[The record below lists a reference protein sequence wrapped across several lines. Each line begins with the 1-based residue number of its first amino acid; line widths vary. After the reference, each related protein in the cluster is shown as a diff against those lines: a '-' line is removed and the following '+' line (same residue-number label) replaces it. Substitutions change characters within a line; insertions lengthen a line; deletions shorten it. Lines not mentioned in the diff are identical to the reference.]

1 MFLLL
6 LALFFQMLSQP
17 VFCDYMQSITVMPR
31 QDSPVSI
38 LKRSLQLWPPIVVS
52 VPVLGSR
59 GLGHVVDDILFES
72 LLFIIPTARRVCST
86 QDELDCPIRSAWRA
100 LTSVRRNR
108 CTGRRVG
115 WTLGLK
121 VYHLYPSSFRVF
133 DTICRSYGGVRFFK
147 TLPPRHSVVER

>member
-1 MFLLL
+1 MSQVSQCPSGIVNTTAYIIGMWRDVSSSFGT
-6 LALFFQMLSQP
+6 LFSDAITAC
-17 VFCDYMQSITVMPR
+17 FCDYMQSITVMPR

-59 GLGHVVDDILFES
+59 GLGDVLDDILFES

-86 QDELDCPIRSAWRA
+86 QDELDCPVCSAWEP

-115 WTLGLK
+115 
-121 VYHLYPSSFRVF
+121 
-133 DTICRSYGGVRFFK
+133 
-147 TLPPRHSVVER
+147 